1 MPRRDLTEE
10 RTAQILDAF
19 ARCVVQYGLDG
30 TSLEQ
35 VAKEAGVKRSIL
47 RHYVG
52 NRDALINAMVE
63 RVVTKYAQQLEA
75 MVAYLPEAG
84 NERIETLL
92 SLLFEPEP
100 DESAQEAFVFETLIA
115 AAGRYPQLRARLREP
130 IEEFVDTVADQLE
143 LVFPHAQQQRCWTVA
158 CGIVSLYLTHA
169 SLAPLALPQAHT
181 EAALESARCLVASL
195 GQE

>member
-19 ARCVVQYGLDG
+19 ARCVVKYGLDG

-35 VAKEAGVKRSIL
+35 VAEEAGVKRSIL

-63 RVVTKYAQQLEA
+63 RVVNKYSQQLGM
-75 MVAYLPEAG
+75 MVAYLPKTG

-92 SLLFEPEP
+92 SLLFQPEP
-100 DESAQEAFVFETLIA
+100 AESAQEAFVFETLIA

-143 LVFPHAQQQRCWTVA
+143 LVFPHAQQQCWTVA
-158 CGIVSLYLTHA
+158 CGIVSLYLTYA
-169 SLAPLALPQAHT
+169 SLAPLTLPQAYT
-181 EAALESARCLVASL
+181 EATLESARCLVASL

>member
-19 ARCVVQYGLDG
+19 ARCVVKYGLDG

-35 VAKEAGVKRSIL
+35 VAEEAGVKRSIL

-52 NRDALINAMVE
+52 NRDDLMNAMVE
-63 RVVTKYAQQLEA
+63 RVVKKYSQQLRM
-75 MVAYLPEAG
+75 MVAYLPKAG

-92 SLLFEPEP
+92 SLLFQPEP
-100 DESAQEAFVFETLIA
+100 DENAQETFVFETLIA
-115 AAGRYPQLRARLREP
+115 AAGRYPQLRSRLREP

-143 LVFPHAQQQRCWTVA
+143 LVFPHAQQQCWTVA
-158 CGIVSLYLTHA
+158 YGIVSLYLTYA
-169 SLAPLALPQAHT
+169 SLAPLTLPQAHT

>member
-35 VAKEAGVKRSIL
+35 VAEEAGVKRSIL

-63 RVVTKYAQQLEA
+63 RVVQKYAQQLEA

-92 SLLFEPEP
+92 SLLFQPEP

-115 AAGRYPQLRARLREP
+115 AAGRYHSSGPGCGSPLKNLLTRLR
-130 IEEFVDTVADQLE
+130 ISWSWY
-143 LVFPHAQQQRCWTVA
+143 FPTRSSNGV
-158 CGIVSLYLTHA
+158 GR
-169 SLAPLALPQAHT
+169 LPVG
-181 EAALESARCLVASL
+181 LCPYI
-195 GQE
+195 

>member
-1 MPRRDLTEE
+1 MPRRDLTKE

-19 ARCVVQYGLDG
+19 ARCVVKYGLDG

-35 VAKEAGVKRSIL
+35 VAEEAGVKRSIL

-52 NRDALINAMVE
+52 NRDALINAMAE
-63 RVVTKYAQQLEA
+63 RVVKKYSQQLRM
-75 MVAYLPEAG
+75 MVAYLPKAG

-92 SLLFEPEP
+92 SLLFQPEP
-100 DESAQEAFVFETLIA
+100 AESGQETFVFETLIA
-115 AAGRYPQLRARLREP
+115 AAGRYPQLRVRLREP
-130 IEEFVDTVADQLE
+130 IEEFVDTVAGQLE
-143 LVFPHAQQQRCWTVA
+143 LVFPHAQQQCWTVA
-158 CGIVSLYLTHA
+158 CGIVSLYLTYA
-169 SLAPLALPQAHT
+169 SLAPLTLPQAYT